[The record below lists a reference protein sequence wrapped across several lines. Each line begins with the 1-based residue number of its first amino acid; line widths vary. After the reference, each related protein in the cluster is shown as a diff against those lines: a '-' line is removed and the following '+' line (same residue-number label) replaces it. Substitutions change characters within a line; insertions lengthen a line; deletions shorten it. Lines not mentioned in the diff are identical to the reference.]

1 MYKFIFIFILLLY
14 ASYLDL
20 KYRKVSNKYWLM
32 MLIFSLPFIVYT
44 NISIYILLLCFALMF
59 IFGYIF
65 FKFNLFG
72 AADIKCFLVLS
83 LLIGIKVFFVF
94 YCSYM
99 FFVAFLLGRYMKIK
113 QFKGEYPFIPFILLG
128 YVFVNFI

>member
-1 MYKFIFIFILLLY
+1 MYKFIFIFIFLLY

-32 MLIFSLPFIVYT
+32 MLIFSIPFIVHT
-44 NISIYILLLCFALMF
+44 NVSIYILLLSFALMF

-65 FKFNLFG
+65 FKFNLLG

-83 LLIGIKVFFVF
+83 LLIRSQVFFVF
-94 YCSYM
+94 YSSYM
-99 FFVAFLLGRYMKIK
+99 FFIAFLLGRYMKIK
-113 QFKGEYPFIPFILLG
+113 HFEGEYPFIPFILLG
-128 YVFVNFI
+128 YVFINFI